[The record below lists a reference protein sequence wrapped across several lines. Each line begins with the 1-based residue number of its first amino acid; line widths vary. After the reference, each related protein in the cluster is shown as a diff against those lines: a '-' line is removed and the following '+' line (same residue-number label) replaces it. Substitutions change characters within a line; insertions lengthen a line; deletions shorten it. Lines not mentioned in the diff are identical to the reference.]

1 MPRYVAP
8 VGPERE
14 TLDAGGNLAVEMADA
29 LSGCGDPR
37 GALAH
42 LEAVGRRAPL
52 TIDAERQRARLEA
65 RLRAEGSPT
74 PWSPARP
81 PLGLD

>member
-1 MPRYVAP
+1 M
-8 VGPERE
+8 
-14 TLDAGGNLAVEMADA
+14 DAGGTLALEMAYA
-29 LSGCGDPR
+29 LTGCGDAR

-42 LEAVGRRAPL
+42 LEAAGRRRPL
-52 TIDAERQRARLEA
+52 THDAERRRAWLEA
-65 RLRAEGSPT
+65 QLVADGSPT